1 MANVLQQF
9 LAAGLID
16 KIGGDDDRLT
26 KMERAAAT
34 IAEAFKKDAT
44 LLIPAILAVL
54 DGTAV
59 ADDPVIRLA
68 ESALLA
74 EWKTLASVHT
84 DAPINIYRAILAM
97 ACEAVAH
104 DKIAAILWLAAADIL
119 PFCRLGKEA
128 PIVSRLVSGF
138 AEKAELYAV
147 SRLSSPQRKKR
158 GGDVLAFK
166 LPEIEPFEVDEDALR
181 LAIGN
186 ATMPAPA
193 GNQYGPNQ
201 NRYWIHQNPQQWAQD
216 FIDRMAPALLD
227 RFNAVGEHLTESEQ
241 RIAEAITSAFDALA
255 KSMQETITTSESFV
269 GGEQVRL
276 DTVWWYESLYSP
288 SLRKSYREVAP
299 AAAAA
304 LMPLD
309 LIAITPAVS
318 PASVGYV
325 LSEAVARLPDAGYDR
340 RAPLV
345 DVLRNVMAARTE
357 LPAQVI
363 ESMPPTPSAG
373 RLSLRDIIRLALTGA
388 STEPADLL
396 RRARLPA
403 DAEISLP
410 HFARAMMRQEQAARI
425 AGAKK

>member
-1 MANVLQQF
+1 MANVLQEF
-9 LAAGLID
+9 LAAGLIH

-26 KMERAAAT
+26 KMEKAAAT
-34 IAEAFKKDAT
+34 IAEAFKKDAM

-54 DGTAV
+54 DGTAI

-74 EWKTLASVHT
+74 EWKTLASVHPDT
-84 DAPINIYRAILAM
+84 PINIYRAILAM

-104 DKIAAILWLAAADIL
+104 DKSAVILWLTAADIL
-119 PFCRLGKEA
+119 PFCQLGKEA
-128 PIVSRLVSGF
+128 PIVFKLVSGF
-138 AEKAELYAV
+138 AEKAERHAV
-147 SRLSSPQRKKR
+147 SQLSSPQRKKK
-158 GGDVLAFK
+158 GGGVPAFPS
-166 LPEIEPFEVDEDALR
+166 PEIEGFKVDNDALR

-193 GNQYGPNQ
+193 NVQYGPNQ
-201 NRYWIHQNPQQWAQD
+201 NRYWIHQSPQQWAQD
-216 FIDRMAPALLD
+216 FIDRMAPALSE
-227 RFNAVGEHLTESEQ
+227 RFNAVGEHLAESEQ
-241 RIAEAITSAFDALA
+241 RLAEAITSAFDALA
-255 KSMQETITTSESFV
+255 KSVQETIAASESFV

-288 SLRKSYREVAP
+288 SLRKSYREVSP

-309 LIAITPAVS
+309 LIAITPAVI

-340 RAPLV
+340 RVPLV
-345 DVLRNVMAARTE
+345 DVLGNVMAARTD
-357 LPAQVI
+357 LPVQVI
-363 ESMPPTPSAG
+363 DSMPATPSAG

-396 RRARLPA
+396 HRARLPA

-410 HFARAMMRQEQAARI
+410 HFARTMMRQEQAVRL